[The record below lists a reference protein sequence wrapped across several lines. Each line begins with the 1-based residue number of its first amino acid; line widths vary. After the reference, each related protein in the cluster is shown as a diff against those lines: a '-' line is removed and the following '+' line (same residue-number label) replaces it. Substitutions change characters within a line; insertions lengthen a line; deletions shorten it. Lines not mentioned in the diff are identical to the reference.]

1 MTWWRL
7 VVRSLFHHRRMNVAV
22 ALGVAAATAVLTGA
36 LIVGDSVRG
45 SLRALALDRLGSID
59 QVLASNRFFRQ
70 DLAESLAGQ
79 STFQEHFDAA
89 VPALLFPRAT
99 VQTQDLETVSRSTG
113 VMVIAADEDF
123 WRLGDPA
130 ARPDPMP
137 GPDQIVLNATLASEL
152 GVQVD
157 DRVLLRLP
165 KAHDVPAESALGDK
179 EDRIRTVVGLQVVAI
194 IPDRSL
200 GRFSLSASQATP
212 RNAYVALETLQFALE
227 QYERVNCLIVGGR
240 ETSTGSSASASAI
253 DLGAI
258 LEPTLEDFGI
268 RLERVRR
275 TFQDADREDEEVIFD
290 YFHVTTNRMLL
301 EPLMADVLQQVLA
314 PRNPQAVST
323 YVANSILSA
332 DDPDTEAIPYSLVS
346 GIDSQLPLGPLV
358 DSEGQPIQLDEGQ
371 IAMNRW
377 AADDLGVQVGDRIQL
392 RYFRPEAT
400 HGRLDEATAEFTLH
414 TIAPLTEP
422 ASGYS
427 RRRSA
432 RFDQRPTLA
441 NDPELT
447 PEVRGV
453 TDQDSIEAWEAPFP
467 VDFSRIR
474 SQDDDYWQNH
484 RTTPKAFVSLADSR
498 RLWGSRFG
506 DITSLRI
513 PAPPDLPPDSSAEA
527 DWMDQL
533 QAEMLA
539 ALRPVQ
545 DQLGFEFQP
554 IRQRSLD
561 ASAGTTPFDVLFL
574 ALSMLVILAALILV
588 MLLFRLA
595 IEQRAAEIG
604 TLMAVGFS
612 RRRTAGLLIAEGSL
626 VAAVGGLLGIAAGTG
641 YAWLMITGLQ
651 TWWVDAI
658 TTPFLEMYLSSR
670 TLMAGYL
677 SGVLVCAA
685 TIGVS
690 LRIMRRMAVRS
701 LLAGRASEESA
712 NRYSRRQRWWVVS
725 LVLLVVSLGFAVNAA
740 TSGGE
745 AQAASF
751 VASGATVLAALL
763 IAIRGY
769 LRSGGWQ
776 TRVGHG
782 LSLSA
787 LAARNAARNPT
798 RSAMTIGLMAV
809 ASFLIIAM
817 GAFRAEPTDRGTGGF
832 ALMAD
837 SDQPIFENLNT
848 DEGRDALLGDRAG
861 VLRDTVTIALRVQLG
876 DEADC
881 TNLYRPTQPRVLGV
895 PTAMIDHFDDPDV
908 PSFGWIRN
916 ASRTADEQANPWRL
930 LRSNRDDDAIPVILD
945 QNTAVYSLQLYGGVG
960 EQFEIQYEAGAP
972 IRFQV
977 VGLLNTC
984 ILQGS
989 LMIHEAD
996 FLDAFPD
1003 VAGYQMFLIRTGEE
1017 HQQEV
1022 TAVLEDRLGDFGFGV
1037 TSAARRLQ
1045 SLLAVQNTYLS
1056 TFQTLGALGLLLG
1069 TFGLATVQI
1078 RNVVERR
1085 SELALMRA
1093 AGFRRARLAGMVLQE
1108 NVGLLIGG
1116 LLSGFVAAMVAI
1128 VPYVILGGAS
1138 VPMLDLTVTLAVI
1151 LLTGVLSSLTSVRT
1165 TLRAPLLAA
1174 LRGD

>member
-45 SLRALALDRLGSID
+45 SLRTLALDRLGAID
-59 QVLASNRFFRQ
+59 QVLVSNRFFRQ
-70 DLAESLAGQ
+70 ELAQSLADQ
-79 STFQEHFDAA
+79 ASFREHYDSA
-89 VPALLFPRAT
+89 VAALLFPRAT
-99 VQTQDLETVSRSTG
+99 VQTQNLDPVSRSTG
-113 VMVIAADEDF
+113 VMVIGADEDF
-123 WRLGDPA
+123 WLLGDPA
-130 ARPDPMP
+130 ARPDPLP

-152 GVQVD
+152 RVQVD
-157 DRVLLRLP
+157 DRLLLRLP
-165 KAHDVPAESALGDK
+165 KANEVPAESALGEK

-194 IPDRSL
+194 IPDQSL
-200 GRFSLSASQATP
+200 GRFSLSTSQAAP

-227 QYERVNCLIVGGR
+227 QYDRVNCLMVGGHSN
-240 ETSTGSSASASAI
+240 STGSSAAANAV
-253 DLGAI
+253 DLDSL
-258 LEPTLEDFGI
+258 LEPALEDFGI
-268 RLERVRR
+268 QVQRVRR
-275 TFQDADREDEEVIFD
+275 TFQETDSDVQQVIFD

-301 EPLMADVLQQVLA
+301 EPLLAEVLQQVLA

-323 YVANSILSA
+323 YVANSILS
-332 DDPDTEAIPYSLVS
+332 PDHPDAEAIPYSLVS
-346 GIDSQLPLGPLV
+346 GIDSHPTLGPLV
-358 DSEGQPIQLDEGQ
+358 DSQGQPIQLDEGH
-371 IAMNRW
+371 IALNRW

-392 RYFRPEAT
+392 RYYRPEAT
-400 HGRLDEATAEFTLH
+400 HGRLDEATAEFTLQ
-414 TIAPLTEP
+414 TIAPLTDP
-422 ASGYS
+422 ATPYA
-427 RRRSA
+427 RRRAA
-432 RFDQRPTLA
+432 RFDQRPTLV
-441 NDPELT
+441 NDPDLT
-447 PEVRGV
+447 PEVEGV
-453 TDQDSIEAWEAPFP
+453 TDQDSIESWEAPFP
-467 VDFSRIR
+467 VDFSRVR
-474 SQDDDYWQNH
+474 SQDDDYWQKH

-533 QAEMLA
+533 RAEMA
-539 ALRPVQ
+539 RALRPVK

-561 ASAGTTPFDVLFL
+561 AAAGTTPFDVLFL

-595 IEQRAAEIG
+595 IEQRAAGIG

-612 RRRTAGLLIAEGSL
+612 RRRTAGLLITEGSL
-626 VAAVGGLLGIAAGTG
+626 VAAVGGLLGVAAGTG

-658 TTPFLEMYLSSR
+658 TTPFLQIYVTSR
-670 TLMAGYL
+670 TLVAGYL

-685 TIGVS
+685 TIAVS
-690 LRIMRRMAVRS
+690 LRFMRRMAVRS
-701 LLAGRASEESA
+701 LLAGRASDDSA
-712 NRYSRRQRWWVVS
+712 FRYQRHQRWWIIS
-725 LVLLVVSLGFAVNAA
+725 PILLVVSLGFAANAA
-740 TSGGE
+740 TTGGE

-751 VASGATVLAALL
+751 VASGAAVLAALL

-769 LRSGGWQ
+769 LRAGGWQ
-776 TRVGHG
+776 ARGSNK

-832 ALMAD
+832 QLMAE

-848 DEGRDALLGDRAG
+848 DEGRDALLGDQA
-861 VLRDTVTIALRVQLG
+861 VALQDTATIALRVQMG
-876 DEADC
+876 DDADC
-881 TNLYRPTQPRVLGV
+881 TNLYRPSQPQVLGI
-895 PTAMIDHFDDPDV
+895 PSAMIDHFDDPEV
-908 PSFGWIRN
+908 PSFGWISS
-916 ASRTADEQANPWRL
+916 AARTSDQQANPWRL
-930 LRSNRDDDAIPVILD
+930 LRSERDDDAIAVILD
-945 QNTAVYSLQLYGGVG
+945 QNTAMYSLQLYGGVG
-960 EQFEIQYEAGAP
+960 EQFEIQYEAGP
-972 IRFQV
+972 PVRFQV

-989 LMIHEAD
+989 LMIYEPD
-996 FLDAFPD
+996 FLEAFPD
-1003 VAGYQMFLIRTGEE
+1003 VAGYQMFLIRTDQD
-1017 HQQEV
+1017 QQQQV

-1037 TSAARRLQ
+1037 TSAARRLD

-1108 NVGLLIGG
+1108 NIALLIGG
-1116 LLSGFVAAMVAI
+1116 LLSGLIAAMVAI
-1128 VPYVILGGAS
+1128 VPYMILGGAS
-1138 VPMLDLTVTLAVI
+1138 VPLFDLTITLAVI

>member
-7 VVRSLFHHRRMNVAV
+7 VVRSLWHHRRMNVSV

-45 SLRALALDRLGSID
+45 SLRALALDRLGDID
-59 QVLASNRFFRQ
+59 QILVSNRFFRQ
-70 DLAESLAGQ
+70 DLAESLATQGI
-79 STFQEHFDAA
+79 FREHFDAA

-99 VQTQDLETVSRSTG
+99 VQTQNLHPVSRATG
-113 VMVIAADEDF
+113 VMVIGADEDF
-123 WRLGDPA
+123 WLLGDPA
-130 ARPDPMP
+130 VRPDPLP
-137 GPDQIVLNATLASEL
+137 GPDQIVLNATLAAEL

-157 DRVLLRLP
+157 DRLLLRLP
-165 KAHDVPAESALGDK
+165 KAAEVPAESALGEK
-179 EDRIRTVVGLQVVAI
+179 EDRIRTVVGLRVVAI
-194 IPDRSL
+194 IPDQSL
-200 GRFSLSASQATP
+200 GRFSLSTSQATP

-227 QYERVNCLIVGGR
+227 QYERVNCLMVGVHQHSNR
-240 ETSTGSSASASAI
+240 FSTAASAV
-253 DLGAI
+253 DLGSL
-258 LEPTLEDFGI
+258 LEPTLEDFGVQVQ
-268 RLERVRR
+268 RVRR
-275 TFQDADREDEEVIFD
+275 TFQAADSEIDEVIFD

-301 EPLMADVLQQVLA
+301 EPLMAEVLQQVLTA
-314 PRNPQAVST
+314 RNPQPVLT
-323 YVANSILSA
+323 YVANSILS
-332 DDPDTEAIPYSLVS
+332 PDHPDSEAIPYSLIS

-358 DSEGQPIQLDEGQ
+358 ASQGQPIQLEEGQ
-371 IAMNRW
+371 IALNRW
-377 AADDLGVQVGDRIQL
+377 AADDLGVQVGDRIHL

-414 TIAPLTEP
+414 TIAPLTQP
-422 ASGYS
+422 ATPYT
-427 RRRSA
+427 RRRA
-432 RFDQRPTLA
+432 AQFDRRPTLV
-441 NDPELT
+441 NDPDLT
-447 PEVRGV
+447 PEVQGV
-453 TDQDSIEAWEAPFP
+453 TDQDSIESWEAPFP
-467 VDFSRIR
+467 VDFGRIR
-474 SQDDDYWQNH
+474 SQDDDYWQKH
-484 RTTPKAFVSLADSR
+484 RTTPKAFVSLDDAR

-506 DITSLRI
+506 EITSLRI
-513 PAPPDLPPDSSAEA
+513 PAPPDLAPDSQAEA
-527 DWMDQL
+527 DWLDQL
-533 QAEMLA
+533 QSEMVT
-539 ALRPVQ
+539 ALRPVK
-545 DQLGFEFQP
+545 DRLGFEFQP
-554 IRQRSLD
+554 IRQRSLA

-595 IEQRAAEIG
+595 IEQRAAGIG

-626 VAAVGGLLGIAAGTG
+626 VAAVGGLLGVAAGTG

-658 TTPFLEMYLSSR
+658 TTPFLQMYLSSG
-670 TLMAGYL
+670 TLVAGYL
-677 SGVLVCAA
+677 SGVLVCAV

-690 LRIMRRMAVRS
+690 LRIMRRMAIRS
-701 LLAGRASEESA
+701 LLAGRASDESVLG
-712 NRYSRRQRWWVVS
+712 YSRGQRWWLVS
-725 LVLLVVSLGFAVNAA
+725 LVLFVVSLGFAGNAA

-751 VASGATVLAALL
+751 VASGAAVLAALL

-776 TRVGHG
+776 TRSDNR
-782 LSLSA
+782 LSLAA

-832 ALMAD
+832 SLMAD

-848 DEGRDALLGDRAG
+848 DEGRDALLGDQAAALG
-861 VLRDTVTIALRVQLG
+861 DTVTIALRVQMG
-876 DEADC
+876 DDADC
-881 TNLYRPTQPRVLGV
+881 TNLYRPSQPRVLGV
-895 PTAMIDHFDDPDV
+895 PSAMIDHFDDPQI
-908 PSFGWIRN
+908 PSFGWVSS
-916 ASRTADEQANPWRL
+916 AAQTTDQQANPWRL
-930 LRSNRDDDAIPVILD
+930 LRSQRADDAIPVILD
-945 QNTAVYSLQLYGGVG
+945 QNTAMYSLQLYGGIG
-960 EQFEIQYEAGAP
+960 EQFEIQYEAGQP
-972 IRFQV
+972 VRFQV
-977 VGLLNTC
+977 VGLLSTC

-989 LMIHEAD
+989 LMIHESD
-996 FLDAFPD
+996 FLNAFPD
-1003 VAGYQMFLIRTGEE
+1003 VAGYQMFLIRTDQE
-1017 HQQEV
+1017 QQERV

-1037 TSAARRLQ
+1037 TSAARRLD

-1116 LLSGFVAAMVAI
+1116 LLTGFIAAMIAI
-1128 VPYVILGGAS
+1128 VPYVIFGGAS
-1138 VPMLDLTVTLAVI
+1138 VPMLELSVTLAVI